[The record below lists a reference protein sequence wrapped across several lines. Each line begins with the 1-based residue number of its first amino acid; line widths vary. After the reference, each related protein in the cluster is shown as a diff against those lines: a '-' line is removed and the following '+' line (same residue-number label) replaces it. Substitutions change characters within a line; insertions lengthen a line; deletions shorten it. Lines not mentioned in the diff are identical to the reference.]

1 MSEEIKDTNLH
12 VKMDETPVNEPRVEF
27 RLISDRSVF
36 NVINQEIQKTL
47 VEISGYDLQIKF
59 NLEYLNSI
67 ADVEAAIDGL
77 SKLFREIIMEKLLE
91 DKQNK

>member
-1 MSEEIKDTNLH
+1 MEENKDINIR
-12 VKMDETPVNEPRVEF
+12 VKTDEVPVSEPRVEF

-36 NVINQEIQKTL
+36 NVVNPEIQKTL

-59 NLEYLNSI
+59 NLEYLNTM
-67 ADVEAAIDGL
+67 ADVEAAIEGL
-77 SKLFREIIMEKLLE
+77 GKLFREIILEKLLE